1 MLNTPLSQPTQRVLD
16 TLTNPDQF
24 DENQLKLQTM
34 ELERQKLELQR
45 QVMSYEQ
52 ALSDVTSRF
61 EHGFEQ
67 LTTRGDKL
75 VSSSGPNSAEHSL
88 SMRRNKELLC
98 FGFIREHT
106 LLTIT
111 AECDPCDPSDP
122 DRDGDG
128 DCERIAV
135 PRDIMRFIFQ
145 HYDNTMVWD
154 VRGADFE
161 AFTRK
166 ETLKGP
172 RFAIENVLTYDANTK
187 SKSANTN
194 ANENVDDNAKEGET
208 EDLKMAEIVE
218 PPSEVEEDS
227 LCLELELSHKEHAD
241 FVSCYLVS
249 SRVPKGVKSMLI
261 SFTLFLRELQYE
273 CRSTM
278 CYEDEDDAKGWNALA
293 VPFGEL
299 RGLDSLHIECS
310 VDILD
315 IRFEPAA
322 AECINSRAV
331 ERVMSVVPPIR
342 DCLFLWHITPAQ
354 MEQFRGGTAKRYRY
368 HYSDNFNHNC
378 FVLGCD
384 PHFNL
389 EEFPDEEPK
398 VLLALNMLRAP
409 AEVRAVTLRVEFA
422 AIADQRCFRHHQTTT
437 LQLDAYETSCDELLF
452 SSAMLQQL
460 TSLSFMVELKV
471 MEVKYKDGISHD
483 RSQITAEING

>member
-1 MLNTPLSQPTQRVLD
+1 MA
-16 TLTNPDQF
+16 
-24 DENQLKLQTM
+24 
-34 ELERQKLELQR
+34 ERA
-45 QVMSYEQ
+45 MASYEE
-52 ALSDVTSRF
+52 ALSEVTSRF
-61 EHGFEQ
+61 EQ
-67 LTTRGDKL
+67 LTRGPDGSSEL
-75 VSSSGPNSAEHSL
+75 VASSGPNSAEHSL

-106 LLTIT
+106 RRTHSHAHAIALGDDGT
-111 AECDPCDPSDP
+111 ADVDASDFEI
-122 DRDGDG
+122 DLGLG
-128 DCERIAV
+128 GERMSV

-161 AFTRK
+161 AFARK

-172 RFAIENVLTYDANTK
+172 CFAIENVLRSKNNANAK
-187 SKSANTN
+187 SNTANVNTN
-194 ANENVDDNAKEGET
+194 DTDNLIVSDASDAKANNGES
-208 EDLKMAEIVE
+208 EDSAMSERESVLEMAL
-218 PPSEVEEDS
+218 PEERS

-249 SRVPKGVKSMLI
+249 SRVPKGVQSMLI
-261 SFTLFLRELQYE
+261 SFTLFLRELHYE

-299 RGLDSLHIECS
+299 RNLESLHIECS

-315 IRFEPAA
+315 IRFAPSAKE
-322 AECINSRAV
+322 NVNVRAV
-331 ERVMSVVPPIR
+331 ERVMSAVPPIR
-342 DCLFLWHITPAQ
+342 DCLFLWHITAAQ
-354 MEQFRGGTAKRYRY
+354 MSLFRGGSAKRYRY
-368 HYSDNFNHNC
+368 HYSDNFNNNC

-409 AEVRAVTLRVEFA
+409 QEVQAVTLRVEFA
-422 AIADQRCFRHHQTTT
+422 AFADHRCFRHHQTTT

-460 TSLSFMVELKV
+460 SALSFMVELKV
-471 MEVKYKDGISHD
+471 MECKYK
-483 RSQITAEING
+483 E

>member
-1 MLNTPLSQPTQRVLD
+1 MEIGSD
-16 TLTNPDQF
+16 KS
-24 DENQLKLQTM
+24 DEREIDEDVGMALKREM
-34 ELERQKLELQR
+34 
-45 QVMSYEQ
+45 VSYEQ

-61 EHGFEQ
+61 EQ
-67 LTTRGDKL
+67 LTRDNEM
-75 VSSSGPNSAEHSL
+75 VASSGANSAEHSL
-88 SMRRNKELLC
+88 SMQRNKELLC

-106 LLTIT
+106 RLTVSGT
-111 AECDPCDPSDP
+111 ESRECDPDLDIG
-122 DRDGDG
+122 DFEEDGLG
-128 DCERIAV
+128 VIERMSV

-154 VRGADFE
+154 VRGAHFE

-172 RFAIENVLTYDANTK
+172 CFAIENVLRLNANNANTT
-187 SKSANTN
+187 SNSANTN
-194 ANENVDDNAKEGET
+194 ANANNADAKENVADHAKGES
-208 EDLKMAEIVE
+208 EDITMSAEAMAMEID
-218 PPSEVEEDS
+218 EETS

-249 SRVPKGVKSMLI
+249 SRVPKGVQSMLI

-299 RGLDSLHIECS
+299 RGLESLHIECS

-315 IRFEPAA
+315 IRFTPTA
-322 AECINSRAV
+322 AECVNARAV
-331 ERVMSVVPPIR
+331 ERVMSAVPPMR
-342 DCLFLWHITPAQ
+342 DCLFLWHITRAQ
-354 MEQFRGGTAKRYRY
+354 MSLFRGGSAKRYRY
-368 HYSDNFNHNC
+368 HYSDNFNNNC

-409 AEVRAVTLRVEFA
+409 QEVQAVTLKVEFA
-422 AIADQRCFRHHQTTT
+422 AFADHRCFRHHQTTT

-460 TSLSFMVELKV
+460 TALSFMVELKV
-471 MEVKYKDGISHD
+471 IEIKYK
-483 RSQITAEING
+483 EY

>member
-1 MLNTPLSQPTQRVLD
+1 MLPSTAASPASQMPSTPLSMAMGQD
-16 TLTNPDQF
+16 TVCNVQINTDQT
-24 DENQLKLQTM
+24 DELEDLEDLSM
-34 ELERQKLELQR
+34 ELKR
-45 QVMSYEQ
+45 QVMNYEQ
-52 ALSDVTSRF
+52 ALRDVTAR
-61 EHGFEQ
+61 FEQ
-67 LTTRGDKL
+67 LQGGKL
-75 VSSSGPNSAEHSL
+75 VSSSGPYSAEHSL

-106 LLTIT
+106 RLTVH
-111 AECDPCDPSDP
+111 
-122 DRDGDG
+122 DGLG
-128 DCERIAV
+128 ERIAV

-172 RFAIENVLTYDANTK
+172 CFAIENVLTIEGNNAK
-187 SKSANTN
+187 SKCANTN
-194 ANENVDDNAKEGET
+194 DENVNSNAKGET
-208 EDLKMAEIVE
+208 DMNMNEEDLKMAEVVAE
-218 PPSEVEEDS
+218 AVAVALREEDS

-249 SRVPKGVKSMLI
+249 SRVPKGVQSMLI

-293 VPFGEL
+293 VPFNEL

-322 AECINSRAV
+322 AECVNSRAV
-331 ERVMSVVPPIR
+331 QRVMSAVPPIR

-354 MEQFRGGTAKRYRY
+354 MELFRGGSAKRYRY
-368 HYSDNFNHNC
+368 HYSDNFNNSC

-422 AIADQRCFRHHQTTT
+422 AFADHQCFRHCQTTT

-452 SSAMLQQL
+452 SSAMLQKL
-460 TSLSFMVELKV
+460 NALSFMVELKV
-471 MEVKYKDGISHD
+471 IDIKLKDGV
-483 RSQITAEING
+483 RG